1 MVKRGN
7 DVLHDALYAFVF
19 VWKPALLQGLTTD
32 PESDDSI
39 ESIESTSEV
48 QTWDFEEVAE
58 DSDWIAYIAFSRLL
72 LRESYSPKRL

>member
-19 VWKPALLQGLTTD
+19 VWKPALLQGLATD
-32 PESDDSI
+32 PDAESDDSI
-39 ESIESTSEV
+39 ESTFEV

-58 DSDWIAYIAFSRLL
+58 DSDWIA
-72 LRESYSPKRL
+72 